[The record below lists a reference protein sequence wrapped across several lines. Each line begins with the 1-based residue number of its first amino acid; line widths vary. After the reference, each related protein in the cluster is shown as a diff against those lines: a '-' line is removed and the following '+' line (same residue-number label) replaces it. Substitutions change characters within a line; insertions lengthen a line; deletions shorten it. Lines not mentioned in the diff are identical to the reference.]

1 MKGII
6 LAGGS
11 GTRLYPSTISVSKQL
26 LSIYDKPMIYYP
38 LSVLMLGEIKDILI
52 ISTPKDISNYKL
64 LLGDGSRF
72 GIKLSYEIQKKP
84 MGLAQ
89 AFIIGESFISNDD
102 VCLILGDNLFYGS
115 GFTNLIKESINEV
128 IKNNKSIIFS
138 YSVKNPSQ
146 FGIVEFDEENNVLS
160 LEEKPKKPKSN
171 FAIVGLYFYPNDV
184 ILKSKSIKISKRG
197 EYEITSINNSYL
209 KENRIKVKLMGRGY
223 SWLDTGTHDSLLEA
237 SNFVKNIQQNTG
249 FKIACLEEI
258 ALRNGFISK
267 ETLRKNIKKLN
278 SDYYDYLNKLIK

>member
-72 GIKLSYEIQKKP
+72 GIKLTYQVQEKP
-84 MGLAQ
+84 SGIPE
-89 AFIIGESFISNDD
+89 AFKIGKDFIKNSN
-102 VCLILGDNLFYGS
+102 VALILGDNFFYGS

>member
-184 ILKSKSIKISKRG
+184 ILKSKSIKISKEG

-223 SWLDTGTHDSLLEA
+223 S
-237 SNFVKNIQQNTG
+237 
-249 FKIACLEEI
+249 
-258 ALRNGFISK
+258 
-267 ETLRKNIKKLN
+267 
-278 SDYYDYLNKLIK
+278 

>member
-11 GTRLYPSTISVSKQL
+11 GTNLSSTISVSKQL
-26 LSIYDKPMIYYP
+26 LSIYDKPMIYY
-38 LSVLMLGEIKDILI
+38 LCFNVRWNKDILI

-72 GIKLSYEIQKKP
+72 GIKLSYKFKRNQWD
-84 MGLAQ
+84 AQ
-89 AFIIGESFISNDD
+89 AFIIGSFISNDD

-128 IKNNKSIIFS
+128 LKIINLLFS

-160 LEEKPKKPKSN
+160 LEKNLKN
-171 FAIVGLYFYPNDV
+171 RRVMDYIFINDV

-197 EYEITSINNSYL
+197 EYDNIN
-209 KENRIKVKLMGRGY
+209 
-223 SWLDTGTHDSLLEA
+223 
-237 SNFVKNIQQNTG
+237 
-249 FKIACLEEI
+249 
-258 ALRNGFISK
+258 
-267 ETLRKNIKKLN
+267 
-278 SDYYDYLNKLIK
+278 

>member
-1 MKGII
+1 
-6 LAGGS
+6 
-11 GTRLYPSTISVSKQL
+11 
-26 LSIYDKPMIYYP
+26 MIYYP

-128 IKNNKSIIFS
+128 IKNNKSIIFL
-138 YSVKNPSQ
+138 
-146 FGIVEFDEENNVLS
+146 IVLKIPPN
-160 LEEKPKKPKSN
+160 LE
-171 FAIVGLYFYPNDV
+171 
-184 ILKSKSIKISKRG
+184 
-197 EYEITSINNSYL
+197 
-209 KENRIKVKLMGRGY
+209 
-223 SWLDTGTHDSLLEA
+223 
-237 SNFVKNIQQNTG
+237 
-249 FKIACLEEI
+249 
-258 ALRNGFISK
+258 
-267 ETLRKNIKKLN
+267 
-278 SDYYDYLNKLIK
+278 

>member
-278 SDYYDYLNKLIK
+278 SDYYDYLNRLIK

>member
-197 EYEITSINNSYL
+197 EYEITSVNNSYL

-267 ETLRKNIKKLN
+267 ETLRKNITKLN
-278 SDYYDYLNKLIK
+278 SDYYDYLKKLIK

>member
-184 ILKSKSIKISKRG
+184 ISKSKSIKISKRG

>member
-1 MKGII
+1 MLVDQELDFIQVQLVYQNNFYQSMIGHDI
-6 LAGGS
+6 LS
-11 GTRLYPSTISVSKQL
+11 
-26 LSIYDKPMIYYP
+26 

-160 LEEKPKKPKSN
+160 LEENLKN
-171 FAIVGLYFYPNDV
+171 RRV
-184 ILKSKSIKISKRG
+184 IL
-197 EYEITSINNSYL
+197 
-209 KENRIKVKLMGRGY
+209 
-223 SWLDTGTHDSLLEA
+223 
-237 SNFVKNIQQNTG
+237 Q
-249 FKIACLEEI
+249 
-258 ALRNGFISK
+258 
-267 ETLRKNIKKLN
+267 
-278 SDYYDYLNKLIK
+278 